1 MAALSS
7 HLLAIQSIYTC
18 QAKVIYIYIYIN
30 WENSTTIPVRKEIL
44 FFNPNQFFSL
54 VSSLGY
60 KVSLNQIPRDKKEC
74 TLFKDK
80 YNIFACKL
88 IFGDLF
94 KLKLIMLF
102 GKQSHL
108 PLNGVFFSC

>member
-1 MAALSS
+1 MSS
-7 HLLAIQSIYTC
+7 
-18 QAKVIYIYIYIN
+18 KGYIYIYILIGRIALPSLLEKKFYFLTQIN
-30 WENSTTIPVRKEIL
+30 
-44 FFNPNQFFSL
+44 FFSL

-60 KVSLNQIPRDKKEC
+60 KVSLNQIPRDKKES

-88 IFGDLF
+88 IIGDLF